1 MRSVIKTRAYRKDFD
16 RESAGRYREVLAG
29 DLPKVIA
36 MLATD
41 MVLPPKYRD
50 HMLIGNWANH
60 GECHLKPDLLLIY
73 MKIDGVY
80 FEDKIGELRL
90 VRLGSHAE
98 LLDS

>member
-1 MRSVIKTRAYRKDFD
+1 MRSVIKTRAYKKDFQ
-16 RESAGRYREVLAG
+16 RESEGKYREVLAG
-29 DLPKVIA
+29 DLPKVIS
-36 MLATD
+36 MLAAD
-41 MVLPPKYRD
+41 IPLPLKYRD
-50 HMLIGNWANH
+50 HALTGNWAGH

-98 LLDS
+98 LL